1 MKSLKHVLLPC
12 LAFLLASCYETKQ
25 EITLNPDGTGKMRLE
40 SSFQNVNLGNQDDSP
55 EEALQAAVG
64 RIVNDSKGVDVWDDV
79 SFKQLD
85 DGRMH
90 FAGTAYF
97 KKIEAVEIPNL
108 GMFDFKWTHD
118 TTGKGNL
125 SMVMKKSDEPDEE
138 ERSSRY

>member
-1 MKSLKHVLLPC
+1 MFALLGMKSLKLVLLP
-12 LAFLLASCYETKQ
+12 LVALLLASCYETKQ

-40 SSFQNVNLGNQDDSP
+40 SSFQNVNIGNQDASP

-85 DGRMH
+85 DGRIH

-108 GMFDFKWTHD
+108 GMFDFK
-118 TTGKGNL
+118 
-125 SMVMKKSDEPDEE
+125 
-138 ERSSRY
+138 